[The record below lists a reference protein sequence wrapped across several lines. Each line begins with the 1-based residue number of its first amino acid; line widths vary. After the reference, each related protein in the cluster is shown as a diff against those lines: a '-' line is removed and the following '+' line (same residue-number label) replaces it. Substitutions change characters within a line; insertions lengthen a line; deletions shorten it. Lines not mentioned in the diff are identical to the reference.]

1 MANHFLAVLELSDE
15 SFLELKDRIVAVI
28 QLVGLFELHVLS
40 GDEVNVLDG
49 SSESIVN
56 LISLLQGKCSNI
68 WIIDCVLELLNLPEH
83 LIVSV
88 LVDIDLLDHLFET
101 KSLINIGLV
110 LIVSGGLRQTHVHIQ
125 IKMVQALLP
134 IGGHKP

>member
-1 MANHFLAVLELSDE
+1 VANHFLAVLELSDE